1 MSIHRPQERQVERA
15 HQSLYNRFLWLSAL
29 HSHTFRDMP
38 GSPSQLHASPTPSGS
53 ESLLTLGCVDSCCFL
68 YPAPMQPHGDI
79 QNKFFFFP
87 LTHVGASQIVQQLS
101 RPTLTFC
108 FFRINICLPP
118 DHFLGTQFPLA
129 SWLLPSDHMP
139 ICPPLWRGLSIENRV
154 RPHIPPNRPHF
165 W

>member
-1 MSIHRPQERQVERA
+1 MRGPISPFITGSSGCQHSTHTLSGTCQAAHPSFVQVQPLVAQNPCSHWAVLTAAVSSIQPQC
-15 HQSLYNRFLWLSAL
+15 N
-29 HSHTFRDMP
+29 
-38 GSPSQLHASPTPSGS
+38 
-53 ESLLTLGCVDSCCFL
+53 
-68 YPAPMQPHGDI
+68 PMGTSRTS
-79 QNKFFFFP
+79 FFFP

-139 ICPPLWRGLSIENRV
+139 ICHLLWRGLSIENRV